1 MQMRIV
7 IAGGHG
13 NIARKLTRELSRGGH
28 EVVGLIRKEEYR
40 ADLVAD
46 GAVPVVIDLEQSS
59 AAEVAS
65 LLAGADVAVFAAG
78 AGAGGSDERRKAV
91 DLGGSVLLADAAEI
105 AGVPRFVQISSTGV
119 DSVRNNARPS
129 DVPEGFLSYLQ
140 AKLAAE
146 EDLSRRSLTWTIV
159 RPGGLTDDIG
169 TGLVHLARTGPEHT
183 ETRGTVPRADVA
195 TVLAELIRTGAGERE
210 TLHLLSGAV
219 PVQAAVAVFA

>member
-1 MQMRIV
+1 MRIV

-13 NIARKLTRELSRGGH
+13 NLARQLTRELSRGGH
-28 EVVGLIRKEEYR
+28 EVVGLIRNEEYR

-46 GAVPVVIDLEQSS
+46 GAVPVVVDLEQ
-59 AAEVAS
+59 ATAEEVAS

-78 AGAGGSDERRKAV
+78 AGAGGSDARRKAV
-91 DLGGSVLLADAAEI
+91 DLGASVLLADAAEI
-105 AGVPRFVQISSTGV
+105 AGVLRFVQVSSTGV

-129 DVPEGFLSYLQ
+129 DVPKDFLSYLQ

-146 EDLSRRSLTWTIV
+146 EDLSRRSLDWTIV

-169 TGLVHLARTGPEHT
+169 TGLVYLAHTGPERA

-195 TVLAELIRTGAGERE
+195 AVLAELIRTGGGARE
-210 TLHLLSGAV
+210 TLHLLSGSV
-219 PVQAAVAVFA
+219 PVKAAVAAFT